1 MTCFFIMPYPEQKLQ
16 IKAWA
21 EADRPREKLL
31 LKGRSALSD
40 AELLAIL
47 IGSGTPEVSAV
58 ELCRQVLASLNHDL
72 NRLARLGVPDLL
84 RFKGIGEAKAVT
96 ILAALELG
104 RRRAAA
110 EVEMPEKFVSSKQ
123 LFQALQ
129 PSYADLP
136 HEEFWIM
143 LLNRNNRL
151 LSRHR
156 VSSGGVAGTI
166 VDPKIIF
173 SIALKELASG
183 IVLSH
188 NHPSGNIQPSRED
201 RDMTQKLLQGAKLL
215 DIAIIDHLILAHGD
229 YFSFRD
235 NGLL

>member
-1 MTCFFIMPYPEQKLQ
+1 MPYPEPKLQ

-21 EADRPREKLL
+21 ESDRPREKLL
-31 LKGRSALSD
+31 QKGRSALTD

-47 IGSGTPEVSAV
+47 IGSGTPELSAV
-58 ELCRQVLASLNHDL
+58 DLCRKILASLNHDL
-72 NRLARLGVPDLL
+72 NRLARLSVADLL
-84 RFKGIGEAKAVT
+84 HFKGIGEAKAVS
-96 ILAALELG
+96 IIAALELG

-110 EVEMPEKFVSSKQ
+110 EVELPEKFVSSRQ
-123 LFQALQ
+123 LFHALQ
-129 PSYADLP
+129 PLYADLS
-136 HEEFWIM
+136 HEEFWVM

-151 LSRHR
+151 LSKHR
-156 VSSGGVAGTI
+156 VSSGGVAGTV

-173 SIALKELASG
+173 NIALRELASG

-188 NHPSGNIQPSRED
+188 NHPSGNLQPSRED
-201 RDMTQKLLQGAKLL
+201 RDMTQKLVQGAKFL
-215 DIAIIDHLILAHGD
+215 DIAIVDHLILGHGD